1 MNVVKIDAETRKEL
15 RSSMDYL
22 ARVEERADAE
32 GKITAGEAGNAV
44 FHLSYMMDIFNT
56 ALKKRA

>member
-1 MNVVKIDAETRKEL
+1 MVRAGQFVNKEGDTMNVVKIDAKTRKEL

-32 GKITAGEAGNAV
+32 GEITIAKIFKN
-44 FHLSYMMDIFNT
+44 F
-56 ALKKRA
+56 